1 MTARSLYKRQR
12 KRLFGIF
19 ASKLDRKETSVA
31 LVIMLKNLLLFAI
44 DPFYVHTSNVVRSRS
59 SVELNVDRKVNFA
72 LS

>member
-1 MTARSLYKRQR
+1 MTAISLYKRQR
-12 KRLFGIF
+12 LIRLGNL
-19 ASKLDRKETSVA
+19 ASKLDKKETSVA
-31 LVIMLKNLLLFAI
+31 LVKMLKNLLLFAI